1 MMDYQSRVSEA
12 VKADKKRNKED
23 EQDFRESFFEALR
36 KVKEEAD
43 GKGEVPTTFNQKGLA
58 EFVHDFQRQWQR
70 GLGRQRAVDTSASL
84 EGLLVGP
91 TQTARLDELQDA
103 LAAEAGE
110 GQSAEDAAEEVG
122 EDAEMVE
129 SEEDADE
136 GAEQAEMGG
145 GDEHAGE

>member
-1 MMDYQSRVSEA
+1 MR
-12 VKADKKRNKED
+12 
-23 EQDFRESFFEALR
+23 
-36 KVKEEAD
+36 
-43 GKGEVPTTFNQKGLA
+43 VPTTFNQKGLA
-58 EFVHDFQRQWQR
+58 EFVHDFQPQWQR